1 MTTAWSHAAR
11 GEIRSALA
19 ASGGGTVLFGLM
31 IVAAPWAISSALAG
45 KWLGGRPSVRML
57 LGIGG
62 AVLMVTAFDWA
73 RRIATG

>member
-11 GEIRSALA
+11 ADVRSALA

-31 IVAAPWAISSALAG
+31 IVAVPWAILSAVAG
-45 KWLGGRPSVRML
+45 RWLGGRPSGRLL

-62 AVLMVTAFDWA
+62 AVLMVIAFDWA